1 MANIRFNE
9 KTYYIPT
16 DKFLIIINKPTDVYR
31 DSSTHSKVKSS
42 VKQEQIFA
50 VSSEVNGMYRIKP
63 GWINTESVSIL
74 EATKTDI
81 KSLTEAFIIK
91 IINTTIVYTEP
102 STHSH
107 SATVL
112 RVGELEKVV
121 GESDQFYQLEHGG
134 YIEKSNCRRY

>member
-1 MANIRFNE
+1 MANVRFNE

-16 DKFLIIINKPTDVYR
+16 DKFLITVNKHADVHR

-42 VKQEQIFA
+42 VDQEQVFA

-63 GWINTESVSIL
+63 GWINKEVVSIL
-74 EATKTDI
+74 EATKTDV
-81 KSLTEAFIIK
+81 KSLTEVFVVK
-91 IINTTIVYTEP
+91 IISNTIVYTEP
-102 STHSH
+102 STQSH

-112 RVGELEKVV
+112 RVGDLEKVV